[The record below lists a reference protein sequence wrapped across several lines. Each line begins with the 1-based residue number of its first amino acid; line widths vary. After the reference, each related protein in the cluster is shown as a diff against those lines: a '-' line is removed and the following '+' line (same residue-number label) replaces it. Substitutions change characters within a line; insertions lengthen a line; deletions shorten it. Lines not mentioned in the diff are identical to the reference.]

1 MAANMDGSGDNRV
14 DIALRNYADRILKL
28 DDEKAEINKDRRE
41 VFAEAKAAG
50 FDVTTL
56 REIVSEL
63 KMEPAARAARYQ
75 LLNEYREALGML
87 EDTPLGQAAIEAQ
100 QDNRRRGNRHAPD
113 FDA

>member
-1 MAANMDGSGDNRV
+1 MAATMMDGDNRI
-14 DIALRNYADRILKL
+14 DIALRNYADRVLNL
-28 DDEKAEINKDRRE
+28 HNERATLNKDIRE
-41 VFAEAKAAG
+41 VYAEAKAAG
-50 FDVTTL
+50 FDTTTL

-63 KMEPAARAARYQ
+63 KMEPEARAARYQ